1 MNMIDAYNTIGI
13 DVTEDMSEIKRAFR
27 KKYSFLSKKIAT
39 GRKADKD
46 TTKSEKKLQE
56 LNQAFNYFRTRES
69 NLREIAKQAKN
80 ALSMKEQLSYYP
92 DFQRDMI
99 ISSELESMEL
109 EHKKNISKNFIEDLK
124 KSIDIQFKE
133 IEPAIETEEVTL
145 GVYLRGGHILIGKE
159 MYSIPQGF
167 EGVYATTN
175 KDLKL
180 QFIHIKV
187 KTSAMF
193 NKIEN
198 GDLILLKPPTNYKL
212 EKDSFSFTFSNVDFN
227 FTKADWRESEK
238 DIISL
243 ETDIPIY
250 GAKKNICI
258 HVSKMTTPHLYGEIM
273 NMWR

>member
-1 MNMIDAYNTIGI
+1 MNMVDAYNAIGI
-13 DVTEDMSEIKRAFR
+13 EVTEDMSEIKRAFR
-27 KKYSFLSKKIAT
+27 KKYAFLSKKIAT
-39 GRKADKD
+39 DRKAGKD
-46 TTKSEKKLQE
+46 VTKSEKKLQE

-69 NLREIAKQAKN
+69 NLREIAKQARN

-175 KDLKL
+175 KDMKL
-180 QFIHIKV
+180 QFIHIKI

-198 GDLILLKPPTNYKL
+198 GDLILLKSPTNYKL
-212 EKDSFSFTFSNVDFN
+212 EKDGFSFTFSNVDFN
-227 FTKADWRESEK
+227 FTKEDLKKTEK
-238 DIISL
+238 EIISL

-258 HVSKMTTPHLYGEIM
+258 HVSKNTTPQLYGEIL